1 MLLEGLPGFSE
12 ITVAE
17 AHRGGGREDL
27 EANLALLPEAIH
39 TQGYQGRNGPGQQQ
53 VLGALDTLRQL
64 AACPGK
70 EKNQGG

>member
-1 MLLEGLPGFSE
+1 MLWTKMLLKGLPSFSE

-27 EANLALLPEAIH
+27 EATEKWHLALLPEAIQQFH

-53 VLGALDTLRQL
+53 A
-64 AACPGK
+64 
-70 EKNQGG
+70 